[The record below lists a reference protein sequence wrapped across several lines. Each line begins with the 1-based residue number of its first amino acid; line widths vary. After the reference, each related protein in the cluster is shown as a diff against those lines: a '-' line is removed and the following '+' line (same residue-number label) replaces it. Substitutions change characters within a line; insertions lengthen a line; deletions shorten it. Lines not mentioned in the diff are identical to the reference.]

1 MKSFSTQNTN
11 KFLKQLAWWVLFLIS
26 SFYGLYAFYMGAV
39 EIFSQFGLV
48 TDAKYRAAPIMFVVH
63 ALSGGVVLI
72 AGALQFNR
80 TLLNKN
86 RPLHRLVGKI
96 YVYAIWVVSI
106 SAFWNAIFFDVVF
119 PAKIS
124 FLILATLWFAT
135 TTIAF
140 LHIRKRKIK
149 EHREWMIRSFS
160 LSLFFVTFSFWVPGL
175 TGTDLPYSL
184 AYPLAVFLSWSLN
197 LVLAE
202 FWIRLSRSNFAKREL
217 SHLEKDTNTLTGR

>member
-1 MKSFSTQNTN
+1 MKSFSIQTAN
-11 KFLKQLAWWVLFLIS
+11 KFLKQSAWWVLFLICV
-26 SFYGLYAFYMGAV
+26 FYGVYAFYMGAV

-48 TDAKYRAAPIMFVVH
+48 ADAKYRAAPIMFVVH

-72 AGALQFNR
+72 TGALQFNR
-80 TLLNKN
+80 TLLNRN

-96 YVYAIWVVSI
+96 YVYAIWIVSI
-106 SAFWNAIFFDVVF
+106 SAFWNTIFFDVVV

-124 FLILATLWFAT
+124 FMILAALWFAT

-140 LHIRKRKIK
+140 LYIRKRKIK
-149 EHREWMIRSFS
+149 DHREWMIRSFS

-175 TGTDLPYSL
+175 TGTDLPYDL
-184 AYPLAVFLSWSLN
+184 AYPLAVFLSWFLN

-202 FWIRLSRSNFAKREL
+202 FWIRLTRINFATREL
-217 SHLEKDTNTLTGR
+217 SHLEKDANTQTS